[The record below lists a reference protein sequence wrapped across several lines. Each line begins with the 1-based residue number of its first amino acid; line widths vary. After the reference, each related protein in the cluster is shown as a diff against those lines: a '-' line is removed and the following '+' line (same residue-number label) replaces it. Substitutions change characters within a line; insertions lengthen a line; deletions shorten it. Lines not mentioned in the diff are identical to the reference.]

1 MKGEKKMENNN
12 KVIVVDQQ
20 ILKATDA
27 IRKAITNKHK
37 KVSRIKT
44 PKPFIKKKMGLDYV
58 EFSYMRDVADKEF
71 PGWSWTIE
79 KTEVLGSE
87 AFVVQGRLSW
97 YDEGIWR
104 KADMVAAHRIQKKR
118 GTSEFVDIGNDI
130 KASNT
135 DCIKK
140 AFNMYL
146 NIADDVYRNQVEDLQ
161 ISDEQKNEILELAKD
176 VGNKRMEQVDD
187 LIKNQSINTANFN
200 SSMRKLDRELVK
212 KVEEAYDNKMESKN
226 ENNK

>member
-1 MKGEKKMENNN
+1 MSNKKEVM
-12 KVIVVDQQ
+12 VVDEQM
-20 ILKATDA
+20 LEATDA
-27 IRKAITNKHK
+27 VRKAITNKHK
-37 KVSRIKT
+37 KVSRLKT

-87 AFVVQGRLSW
+87 AYVVQGRLTW
-97 YDEGIWR
+97 YDEGLWR

-118 GTSEFVDIGNDI
+118 GTNEFVDIGNDV
-130 KASNT
+130 KAANT

-146 NIADDVYRNQVEDLQ
+146 NIADDVYRNQVEDL
-161 ISDEQKNEILELAKD
+161 SLTDEQANDILVVAGDISEE
-176 VGNKRMEQVDD
+176 RIEQIHD
-187 LIKNQSINTANFN
+187 LIKEQAINTANYN
-200 SSMRKLDRELVK
+200 SSLLKLEREKEKLNAK
-212 KVEEAYDNKMESKN
+212 SEQ
-226 ENNK
+226 

>member
-1 MKGEKKMENNN
+1 MSN
-12 KVIVVDQQ
+12 KNEVMVVDEQMLQ
-20 ILKATDA
+20 ATDA
-27 IRKAITNKHK
+27 VRKAITNKHK
-37 KVSRIKT
+37 KVSRLKT

-87 AFVVQGRLSW
+87 AYVVQGRLTW
-97 YDEGIWR
+97 YDEGLWR

-118 GTSEFVDIGNDI
+118 GTNEFVDIGNDV
-130 KASNT
+130 KAANT

-146 NIADDVYRNQVEDLQ
+146 NIADDVYRNQVEDL
-161 ISDEQKNEILELAKD
+161 SLTDEQANDILVVAGDISEE
-176 VGNKRMEQVDD
+176 RIEQIHD
-187 LIKNQSINTANFN
+187 LIKEQAINTANYN
-200 SSMRKLDRELVK
+200 SSLLKLEREREK
-212 KVEEAYDNKMESKN
+212 ANAKSE
-226 ENNK
+226 

>member
-1 MKGEKKMENNN
+1 MSKNNEL
-12 KVIVVDQQ
+12 IVVDEQTLQ
-20 ILKATDA
+20 VNDT
-27 IRKAITNKHK
+27 IREAITAKHK
-37 KVSRIKT
+37 FVSRIKT

-58 EFSYMRDVADKEF
+58 EFSYMREIADKEY

-87 AFVVQGRLSW
+87 AFVVQGRLLW

-118 GTSEFVDIGNDI
+118 GTNEFVDIGNYI

-161 ISDEQKNEILELAKD
+161 LSDEQKNEILILADD
-176 VGNKRMEQVDD
+176 VSEERMKQVHE
-187 LIKNQSINTANFN
+187 LIKDQAVNTANFD
-200 SSMRKLDRELVK
+200 SSIRKLERELEK
-212 KVEEAYDNKMESKN
+212 QN
-226 ENNK
+226 ETTK

>member
-1 MKGEKKMENNN
+1 MDNNN
-12 KVIVVDQQ
+12 EVIIVDQKM
-20 ILKATDA
+20 LKATDT
-27 IRKAITNKHK
+27 IRLAITEKHK

-58 EFSYMRDVADKEF
+58 EFSYMRDLADKEF

-79 KTEVLGSE
+79 KSEVLGSE
-87 AFVVQGRLSW
+87 AFVVHGRLSW

-118 GTSEFVDIGNDI
+118 GTNEFVDIGNDV

-146 NIADDVYRNQVEDLQ
+146 NIADDVYRNQVEDLEL
-161 ISDEQKNEILELAKD
+161 SDEQKNEILILAGD
-176 VGNKRMEQVDD
+176 VSEERMEQVHD
-187 LIKNQSINTANFN
+187 LIKEQAVNTANFN
-200 SSMRKLDRELVK
+200 SSIKKLDRELVK
-212 KVEEAYDNKMESKN
+212 KIDKETEK
-226 ENNK
+226 ENANTK

>member
-1 MKGEKKMENNN
+1 MSQNNT
-12 KVIVVDQQ
+12 IVT
-20 ILKATDA
+20 TDNQDLA
-27 IRKAITNKHK
+27 AINDIRKLITSKHK
-37 KVSRIKT
+37 HVSEKKT

-58 EFSYMRDVADKEF
+58 EFSYMREIADKEY

-87 AFVVQGRLSW
+87 AYVVHGRLLW

-118 GTSEFVDIGNDI
+118 GTNEFVDIGNDV
-130 KASNT
+130 KAANT

-146 NIADDVYRNQVEDLQ
+146 NIADDVYRNQVEDLEL
-161 ISDEQKNEILELAKD
+161 SDEQKNEILILAGD
-176 VGNKRMEQVDD
+176 VGEERMEQVHD
-187 LIKNQSINTANFN
+187 LIKDQAINTINFN
-200 SSMRKLDRELVK
+200 SSMRKLDRELLI
-212 KVEEAYDNKMESKN
+212 KVGKEAERKN
-226 ENNK
+226 ETT

>member
-1 MKGEKKMENNN
+1 MSKNNEI
-12 KVIVVDQQ
+12 IVVDEQTLQ
-20 ILKATDA
+20 VNDT
-27 IRKAITNKHK
+27 IREAITAKHK
-37 KVSRIKT
+37 FVSRIKT

-58 EFSYMRDVADKEF
+58 EFSYMREIADKEY

-87 AFVVQGRLSW
+87 AFVVQGRLLW

-118 GTSEFVDIGNDI
+118 GTNEFVDIGNDI

-161 ISDEQKNEILELAKD
+161 LSDEQKNEILILADD
-176 VGNKRMEQVDD
+176 VSEERMKQVHE
-187 LIKNQSINTANFN
+187 LIKDQAVNTANFD
-200 SSMRKLDRELVK
+200 SSIRKLERELEK
-212 KVEEAYDNKMESKN
+212 QLDAIGETK
-226 ENNK
+226 